1 MEIGGSKMFGSG
13 KKSINSERVDTIIG
27 RGTIFE
33 GTVNADGTVR
43 LDGKVLGGLNI
54 SGNLIVGEEGAVKG
68 NVKTENAFVAGVIEG
83 NVIATSQ
90 LHITH
95 TAKLVGDI
103 TVKNVIIDEGAIF
116 IGNCKIITD
125 NT

>member
-1 MEIGGSKMFGSG
+1 MFGSG
-13 KKSINSERVDTIIG
+13 RKSINGEKTDTLIG
-27 RGTIFE
+27 KGTSVEGTI
-33 GTVNADGTVR
+33 NAEGTVR
-43 LDGKVLGGLNI
+43 LDGKVHGGLNI
-54 SGNLIVGEEGAVKG
+54 AGNLIVGEEGAIKG
-68 NVKTENAFVAGVIEG
+68 NIKAENAFIAGVVEG

-95 TAKLVGDI
+95 TAKLIGDI

-116 IGNCKIITD
+116 IGNCKIITE

>member
-1 MEIGGSKMFGSG
+1 MFGSG
-13 KKSINSERVDTIIG
+13 KKSINSERLDTIIG
-27 RGTIFE
+27 RGTVFE

-43 LDGKVLGGLNI
+43 LDGRVLGGLNI
-54 SGNLIVGEEGAVKG
+54 TGNLIVGEEGAVKG
-68 NVKTENAFVAGVIEG
+68 NIKTENAFVAGVIEG
-83 NVIATSQ
+83 NVITTSQ

-125 NT
+125 NN

>member
-1 MEIGGSKMFGSG
+1 MFGSG
-13 KKSINSERVDTIIG
+13 KKPLNGERVDTLIG
-27 RGTIFE
+27 KGTSLE
-33 GTVNADGTVR
+33 GTVNAEGTVR
-43 LDGKVLGGLNI
+43 LDGKVHGGLNI
-54 SGNLIVGEEGAVKG
+54 AGNLIIGEEGAVKG
-68 NVKTENAFVAGVIEG
+68 NIKAENAFVAGMVEG

-103 TVKNVIIDEGAIF
+103 TVKNVIIDEGAVF

-125 NT
+125 NA

>member
-1 MEIGGSKMFGSG
+1 MFGSG
-13 KKSINSERVDTIIG
+13 KKSISGEKVDTLIG
-27 RGTIFE
+27 KSTIFE
-33 GTVNADGTVR
+33 GTVNAEGTIR
-43 LDGKVLGGLNI
+43 LDGKVNGGLDI
-54 SGNLIVGEEGAVKG
+54 IGNLIVGEEGAVKG
-68 NVKTENAFVAGVIEG
+68 NIKAENAFVAGVVEG

-95 TAKLVGDI
+95 TAKLIGDI

-125 NT
+125 DA

>member
-1 MEIGGSKMFGSG
+1 MEIGGNKMFGSG
-13 KKSINSERVDTIIG
+13 KKSINNEKVDTLIG
-27 RGTIFE
+27 QGTMFE
-33 GTVNADGTVR
+33 GTVTADGTVR
-43 LDGKVLGGLNI
+43 LDGKVQGGLNI
-54 SGNLIVGEEGAVKG
+54 NGNLIIGEEGAVKG
-68 NVKTENAFVAGVIEG
+68 NVKTENAFIAGIIEG

-95 TAKLVGDI
+95 TAKLIGDI

>member
-1 MEIGGSKMFGSG
+1 MFGSG
-13 KKSINSERVDTIIG
+13 KKSINSEKVDTIIG
-27 RGTIFE
+27 RGTMFE
-33 GTVNADGTVR
+33 GTVNAEGTVR
-43 LDGKVLGGLNI
+43 LDGKVLGGLNLTG
-54 SGNLIVGEEGAVKG
+54 SLIVGEEGAVKG
-68 NVKTENAFVAGVIEG
+68 NIKTESAYIAGVIEG

-103 TVKNVIIDEGAIF
+103 TVKNIIIDEGAIF
-116 IGNCKIITD
+116 IGNCKIITE

>member
-1 MEIGGSKMFGSG
+1 MFGSG
-13 KKSINSERVDTIIG
+13 KKSINTEKVDTIIG
-27 RGTIFE
+27 KGAIFE
-33 GTVNADGTVR
+33 GTVNAEGTIR
-43 LDGKVLGGLNI
+43 LDGKVQGGLNI
-54 SGNLIVGEEGAVKG
+54 TGNLVVGEEGAVKG
-68 NVKTENAFVAGVIEG
+68 NVRTENAFIAGVIEG

-95 TAKLVGDI
+95 TAKLIGDI

-125 NT
+125 NA

>member
-1 MEIGGSKMFGSG
+1 MFGSS
-13 KKSINSERVDTIIG
+13 KKSINSEKTDTLIG
-27 RGTIFE
+27 KGTNFE
-33 GTVNADGTVR
+33 GTINADGTIR
-43 LDGKVLGGLNI
+43 LDGKVHGGLNI
-54 SGNLIVGEEGAVKG
+54 AGNLIIGEEGIVKG
-68 NVKTENAFVAGVIEG
+68 NIKVENAFVAGTIEG

-103 TVKNVIIDEGAIF
+103 TVKSVIIDEGALF

-125 NT
+125 NA

>member
-1 MEIGGSKMFGSG
+1 MFGSG
-13 KKSINSERVDTIIG
+13 KKSINNEKVDTLIG
-27 RGTIFE
+27 QGTMFE
-33 GTVNADGTVR
+33 GTVTADGTVR
-43 LDGKVLGGLNI
+43 LDGKVQGGLNI
-54 SGNLIVGEEGAVKG
+54 NGNLIIGEEGAVKG
-68 NVKTENAFVAGVIEG
+68 NVKTENAFIAGIIEG

-95 TAKLVGDI
+95 TAKLIGDI